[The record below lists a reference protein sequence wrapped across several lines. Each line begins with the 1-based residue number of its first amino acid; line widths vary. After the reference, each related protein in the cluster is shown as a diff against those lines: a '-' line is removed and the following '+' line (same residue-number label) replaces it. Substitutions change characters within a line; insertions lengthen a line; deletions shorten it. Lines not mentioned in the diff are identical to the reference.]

1 MVSVVSEGPRK
12 RSQRKRARMR
22 PLVRNW
28 EREDLRKEVV
38 RMGGASGLRFE
49 R

>member
-1 MVSVVSEGPRK
+1 MVSVWGAGPK
-12 RSQRKRARMR
+12 ARSQTKRAKMR
-22 PLVRNW
+22 PLARKS

-38 RMGGASGLRFE
+38 RKGGVSALRSE